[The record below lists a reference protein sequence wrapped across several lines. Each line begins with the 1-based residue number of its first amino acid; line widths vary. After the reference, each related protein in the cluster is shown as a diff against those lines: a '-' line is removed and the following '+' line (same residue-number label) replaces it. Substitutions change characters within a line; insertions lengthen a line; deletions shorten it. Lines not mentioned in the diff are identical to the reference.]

1 MRHLT
6 STSLLTATA
15 CVLLLVGV
23 VAFAQSGRRGSKSP
37 SVPTATPE
45 PSPTEKKPVTDVARI
60 PLILGASRDDVFM
73 GIPVNIYDSVVDSC
87 AIRLQDA
94 SVARVQTVGN
104 GFSRSEAI
112 QRAKNEDE
120 GYVVWLHLRGDDL
133 SGGYAGNLDS
143 IYIEYFV
150 FEHTTAKVKTQGNC
164 YQGTY
169 RKGPVVMGSP
179 TGRSST
185 AVVEDRLKLAA
196 TDAGERILK
205 ALHLASASDVPP
217 TN

>member
-1 MRHLT
+1 M
-6 STSLLTATA
+6 
-15 CVLLLVGV
+15 
-23 VAFAQSGRRGSKSP
+23 
-37 SVPTATPE
+37 TPV
-45 PSPTEKKPVTDVARI
+45 EKKPVADVARI

-73 GIPVNIYDSVVDSC
+73 GIPLNIYDSVVDSC

-94 SVARVQTVGN
+94 SVVRVQTVAN

-143 IYIEYFV
+143 IFIEYFV

-164 YQGTY
+164 YQGAY
-169 RKGPVVMGSP
+169 RKGPVVLGSP
-179 TGRSST
+179 TGRSSNV
-185 AVVEDRLKLAA
+185 VVEERLKIAA